1 MDNTSS
7 INLTMK
13 TQVDVDINI
22 DEKQTESKL
31 KKLFDTIQQKL
42 KETTTREIGE
52 YATAAGKA
60 ISDSWDSA
68 KQTVTDT
75 GGEAI
80 SDTLSAIFS
89 GEMDKVQNI
98 WDTAWTKMGEK
109 AAKAIQLIT
118 NAARQYLSKIITLS
132 NRQCLA

>member
-1 MDNTSS
+1 MESTS
-7 INLTMK
+7 N
-13 TQVDVDINI
+13 VDLNVNATIRAKVEI
-22 DEKQTESKL
+22 DKDQTESEL
-31 KKLFDTIQQKL
+31 EKLFDAIQQKL

>member
-1 MDNTSS
+1 MIAKLSPS
-7 INLTMK
+7 LKSCLTPF
-13 TQVDVDINI
+13 
-22 DEKQTESKL
+22 SK
-31 KKLFDTIQQKL
+31 KL

-89 GEMDKVQNI
+89 GEMDKSP
-98 WDTAWTKMGEK
+98 G
-109 AAKAIQLIT
+109 
-118 NAARQYLSKIITLS
+118 YLGHRLD
-132 NRQCLA
+132 

>member
-1 MDNTSS
+1 MESNTS
-7 INLTMK
+7 INLNVNT
-13 TQVDVDINI
+13 TLEAELHI
-22 DEKQTESKL
+22 DKSQAQTEL